1 MKLDN
6 KFIQT
11 RRIEMNRTKYAMAG
25 TWVLACAAC
34 LMAAGCEAAVG
45 AQGDTVSAETLK
57 SAETLQADAGAPA
70 APTGSAHPQRAHGSG
85 SDPSKPLTAFFN
97 GSR

>member
-1 MKLDN
+1 
-6 KFIQT
+6 
-11 RRIEMNRTKYAMAG
+11 MNRTKYTMAG

-45 AQGDTVSAETLK
+45 AQGNSG

-70 APTGSAHPQRAHGSG
+70 APTGSAHPGRAAGG
-85 SDPSKPLTAFFN
+85 GADPSRPFAALSGGA
-97 GSR
+97 R